1 MGSSGRLRG
10 PEVAQEGGSLSPAG
24 RPSGWRCQPRAL
36 SQPHPGRGRGTP
48 LASRLLRAPRERP
61 LRNKSPPAPGGA
73 PPGMW
78 GYLALLPIGLAVW
91 AIVGVWTMY
100 AGGAGPGRVSAGGA
114 GDPVSFPASSLCGS
128 FPPQSCIFGQLLN
141 VGAVMVAWI
150 CVLRYLQ
157 LREWGVP
164 KGPNRL
170 CLGLGFLCALGASF
184 VGNFQQSNELSM
196 HLFGAFLAF
205 VVGVAYFWTQLVLLR
220 QAKPEAQPGA
230 PWIETLRLLLCGGC
244 TFLMVAMVV
253 LHLRSLR
260 SAAAVCEWSISMLLF
275 ILFGLLAVD
284 FSHLSGLVLSL
295 QTRPTSCPPSTA
307 SLASF

>member
-1 MGSSGRLRG
+1 MEMSAEGPLPTTPWERKGNSTGQQIAQGAPRAAAKEQEPPGS
-10 PEVAQEGGSLSPAG
+10 
-24 RPSGWRCQPRAL
+24 WRCPPRDVGL
-36 SQPHPGRGRGTP
+36 PG
-48 LASRLLRAPRERP
+48 
-61 LRNKSPPAPGGA
+61 PAPDR
-73 PPGMW
+73 PGSVGYSW
-78 GYLALLPIGLAVW
+78 GLDDLCRGSVQQVCEPHRGL
-91 AIVGVWTMY
+91 
-100 AGGAGPGRVSAGGA
+100 
-114 GDPVSFPASSLCGS
+114 SLH
-128 FPPQSCIFGQLLN
+128 QSCIFGQLLN